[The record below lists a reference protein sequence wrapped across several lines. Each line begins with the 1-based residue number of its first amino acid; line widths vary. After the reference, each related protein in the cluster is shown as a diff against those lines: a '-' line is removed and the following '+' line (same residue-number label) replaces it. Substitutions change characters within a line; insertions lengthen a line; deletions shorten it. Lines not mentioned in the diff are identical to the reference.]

1 MKLRNQL
8 LALFCLLLFVGI
20 GVVYVRTWVFSKS
33 SGVVLFMSDGLVP
46 RHLTAARLYEGGA
59 EYRLALDAFP
69 HLALLR
75 NPADDFAVP
84 DAASAGTALATGQK
98 VRHRQLAIDPEGR
111 PLRTLLEIAREKGR
125 AVGIVTNGQL
135 TDPALAAFYAH
146 SSDARDQRRSAAQF
160 VAARIDVAL
169 GGGAAIFAPQEKD
182 EGKLPDL
189 IAKMQEQRRQFVR
202 TRAELENSGGLNKLG
217 LIGLFSDAD
226 LAHADQIEAGSQQPS
241 LSDMVRRA
249 IEILQTA
256 SQGYVLVVDAAL
268 LSRAAERNEGE
279 RVIHETV
286 ALDLA
291 IATAVK
297 YAGEKSLIIAAGR
310 HSIGGMSLNGYP
322 LKQDHGV
329 ALLGVN
335 PAGYPAITWAT
346 GPSGPGETQTAR
358 EKTEPAA
365 FFTPSAVHTAEDVLA
380 LGRGAGAEKLHGF
393 LENTD
398 IFKILR
404 NAL

>member
-8 LALFCLLLFVGI
+8 LALFCLLLFVGL
-20 GVVYVRTWVFSKS
+20 GVIYVRTWVFAKS
-33 SGVVLFMSDGLVP
+33 SGVILFMSDGLVP
-46 RHLTAARLYEGGA
+46 RHLTIARLYEGGA

-75 NPADDFAVP
+75 NTADDFAVP
-84 DAASAGTALATGQK
+84 DAASAATALATGQK
-98 VRHRQLAIDPEGR
+98 VKHRQLSIDGRGR
-111 PLRTLLEIAREKGR
+111 PLGTLLEIAKEKGR

-146 SSDARDQRRSAAQF
+146 SNDAREQHPIAAQF

-169 GGGAAIFAPQEKD
+169 GGGAGMFAPQETND
-182 EGKLPDL
+182 RKLPDL
-189 IAKMQEQRRQFVR
+189 IAAMQEQRRQLVR
-202 TRAELENSGGLNKLG
+202 TRAELENSGGWGSGALV
-217 LIGLFSDAD
+217 GLFGNAE
-226 LAHADQIEAGSQQPS
+226 LAHADQIEAGSQQPT
-241 LSDMVRRA
+241 LSDMTRRA
-249 IEILQTA
+249 IEILQK
-256 SQGYVLVVDAAL
+256 SRNGYVLVVDGGL

-279 RVIHETV
+279 RVINETV
-286 ALDLA
+286 ALDQA

-297 YAGEKSLIIAAGR
+297 YAGDKSLIIAAGR
-310 HSIGGMSLNGYP
+310 HAIGGMSLNGFP

-346 GPSGPGETQTAR
+346 GPSGPGETQDTR
-358 EKTEPAA
+358 GKTEPAA
-365 FFTPSAVHTAEDVLA
+365 FATPAAVHTVEDVLA
-380 LGRGAGAEKLHGF
+380 VGRGSGAEKLHGF
-393 LENTD
+393 LENTA
-398 IFKILR
+398 IFEILR